1 MRKLFLLISAV
12 LLSVAMHATVETRSL
27 DLSGDWKLT
36 EDGNTFELNK
46 WSSIPTKWGWTTGV
60 DEYEQL
66 VVEVADHLG
75 SDLIITA
82 YFCNGVETPDVEVAG
97 ILRGESTSSTNS
109 IALDV
114 KGSILHGIKVQNFS
128 STDGLSITV
137 TNMYLRR
144 AVGETKEITLR
155 SEPMVFDD
163 FQPWGSEIVIGAE
176 AFADLHAGDVLEVNY
191 TLDEAKSTYFILKM
205 QNSYD
210 TYFPVFLGTLNQ
222 YNQYLINKN
231 CNSNQL
237 HFTIT
242 DATDIDKLKNRGGI
256 HINGKFLTVNSVK
269 LIHHETLWQGE
280 QEVTSDWSGY
290 QQIDASKLTDLKV
303 GNIIAV
309 RVSDLTAGGQVF
321 LQYNN
326 GSWTN
331 FDPVVNYVFSGS
343 DEAPMVVEIPVT
355 YKLEKQLRG
364 NNLIVKGA
372 SFTMTDIFIKEG
384 TPTTTVA
391 EYLNVSA
398 AGMATYV
405 LPFNVPELPIGVE
418 AYELTNN
425 GDATIW
431 ANPVSALEADKPVLI
446 VAAAG
451 EYEFRSED
459 GASDDISGKTGTYT
473 NGALIGTYVGINP
486 IPASEGAVNNYVL
499 QDGANGV
506 GFYQV
511 KEAACRIDPYRA
523 YLSCSYDKANDNGG
537 NAAPMRIVFHKDAP
551 TGVEN
556 GGVLNGANGVQKI
569 LRNGQ
574 LFILRNGVEYNVNG
588 QIVND

>member
-1 MRKLFLLISAV
+1 MRKIFLFIGAV
-12 LLSVAMHATVETRSL
+12 LLSVAMQASIETRSL

-36 EDGNTFELNK
+36 DGGNTFELNK
-46 WSSIPTKWGWTTGV
+46 WSSIPTKWGWTVGV

-66 VVEVADHLG
+66 IVEVADHLG

-82 YFCNGVETPDVEVAG
+82 YFCDGAGSDDVEVAG
-97 ILRGESTSSTNS
+97 ILRGESTSSTNM
-109 IALDV
+109 IALDI
-114 KGSILHGIKVQNFS
+114 KGPILHGIKVQNFS

-144 AVGETKEITLR
+144 AVGETEEISLW

-163 FQPWGSEIVIGAE
+163 FKTWGNEIVIGAE
-176 AFADLHAGDVLEVNY
+176 AFADLHAGDILEINY
-191 TLDEAKSTYFILKM
+191 TLDEAASTYYILKI

-210 TYFPVFLGTLNQ
+210 TYFPVFLGTLNT

-242 DATDIDKLKNRGGI
+242 DATDIDELMNHGGI
-256 HINGKFLTVNSVK
+256 HINGKFLTIYSVK
-269 LIHHETLWQGE
+269 LIHHKTLWQGE
-280 QEVTSDWSGY
+280 QEVTSGWSGY

-343 DEAPMVVEIPVT
+343 DEAPMVVEIPIT

-364 NNLIVKGA
+364 NHLIVKGA

-384 TPTTTVA
+384 TPVNTVA

-398 AGMATYV
+398 AGIATYI
-405 LPFNVPELPIGVE
+405 LPFDVPTLPDGVE
-418 AYELTNN
+418 AYTLTNN
-425 GDATIW
+425 GDETIW
-431 ANPVSALEADKPVLI
+431 ADPVSSIEADKPVLI
-446 VAAAG
+446 VAAEG
-451 EYEFRSED
+451 EYEFVSEA
-459 GASDDISGKTGTYT
+459 GASDDVSGKSGTYT
-473 NGALIGTYVGINP
+473 NGALIGTYQAIAPLEQTTGGNY
-486 IPASEGAVNNYVL
+486 NYVL
-499 QDGANGV
+499 QNGTDGVA
-506 GFYQV
+506 FYQV
-511 KEAACRIDPYRA
+511 RSNDISLSPYRA
-523 YLSCSYDKANDNGG
+523 YLSCGY
-537 NAAPMRIVFHKDAP
+537 NATTPSSPTPAPMRMVFRPKAP
-551 TGVEN
+551 TSIDNTNVN
-556 GGVLNGANGVQKI
+556 INAVKV

-588 QIVND
+588 QIVK